1 MSELKLRPPEEKT
14 NPRAARLRRT
24 GPTQANALR
33 QIEDEH
39 FRVLH
44 SG

>member
-14 NPRAARLRRT
+14 NPRAARLRRP
-24 GPTQANALR
+24 GPTWENELG

-39 FRVLH
+39 FGVSH